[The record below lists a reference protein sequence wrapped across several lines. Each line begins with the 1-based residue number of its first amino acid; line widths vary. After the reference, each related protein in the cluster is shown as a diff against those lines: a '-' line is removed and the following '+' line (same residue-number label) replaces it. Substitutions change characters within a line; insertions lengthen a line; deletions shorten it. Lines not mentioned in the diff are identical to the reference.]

1 MSRVGGT
8 TEAGEEA
15 NMGGIQRTGFLAQ
28 FRVLDVT
35 DYRGLLAGHM
45 LAQLGADVV
54 QMEPPGG
61 CDGRL
66 QPPYCPTW
74 SEGQNSF
81 YWAAYASGKRSIVCD
96 PTTDPELWRQLVRSA
111 DILLDSTAPSDG
123 RPDWLDP
130 MAVATLNPQLV
141 HVSITPFGLTGP
153 KKDWLDSELTLWAAG
168 GPLLL
173 TRDLEG
179 RPLRISVPQ
188 AYLHGAAT
196 AAGSALTAHAER
208 LGSGIGQHVDLSIL
222 QTLPQCTLAAVLA
235 EPIGHTNF
243 VPRPGASSSSGKA
256 GPMDLGG
263 IGSLIRRS
271 KWPVADGYA
280 EMYLATGAAT
290 GPSSNLLF
298 AWMVKEGALPERFH
312 GWDWTTL
319 NDRFDSGEIT
329 WDMIEEARDHV
340 SAFLLQFRKSDL
352 MQIALDK
359 GIRIA
364 PIETIADLLV
374 SKQFVARGFLT
385 DVAGAQGRYT
395 LPWSFIGEIPGAFSN
410 PIPAPALDA
419 DREQIL
425 EEWSKGSPPTNIQAK
440 PAGQPLDGLKVLDL
454 AWVVA
459 GPLIGRNFADYGAT
473 VIRVESS
480 KRVETARLMGPF
492 PGGEYDVERCGLYD
506 TCNTGKLGLSLDLS
520 RPEARDIVRSLARW
534 ADVVVE
540 SFTPGQMA
548 RWGLSYEE
556 LSKDNPG
563 LIMVS
568 TSLTGQTGP
577 FARYSGYG
585 GHGSAIAGFQNIVGR
600 TDAAPVGPHGP
611 YTDFVTP
618 RFGVPATLAALDHR
632 RRTGQGCW
640 LDISQT
646 EAGVQFL
653 AAQIAETSVT
663 GRVQGAMGNRD
674 LAMAPHGVFRTDGDD
689 EWIAIAV
696 QSDAQ
701 WDSLASLADIN
712 DPAWVTVEGR
722 KRDEDAL
729 EICIERWTSIQDG
742 GTLEKT
748 LQSCGIPAHRLVSIE
763 DFAEDPQIKARK
775 HIIKLQHSL
784 SGISAIEA
792 SPFILQRTPAQYHRP
807 APYFGRDN
815 MEVLRDILGYDSETI
830 DALQQSG
837 ILT

>member
-1 MSRVGGT
+1 
-8 TEAGEEA
+8 
-15 NMGGIQRTGFLAQ
+15 MGSDKRQGFLAPY
-28 FRVLDVT
+28 RVLDIT
-35 DYRGLLAGHM
+35 DHRGLLAGQM

-54 QMEPPGG
+54 QMEPSSGSSGRSHPPFASNWS
-61 CDGRL
+61 DG
-66 QPPYCPTW
+66 
-74 SEGQNSF
+74 ENSF

-96 PTTDPELWRQLVRSA
+96 PEADPETWKQLVSSA
-111 DILLDSTAPSDG
+111 DILLDSTASSDG
-123 RPDWLDP
+123 RPQWLDP
-130 MAVATLNPQLV
+130 AAVAAINPQLV
-141 HVSITPFGLTGP
+141 HVSITPYGLTGP
-153 KKDWLDSELTLWAAG
+153 KKDWLDSEITLWAAG

-179 RPLRISVPQ
+179 KPLRISVPQ

-196 AAGSALTAHAER
+196 AAGAALIAHAER
-208 LGSGIGQHVDLSIL
+208 LRSGLGQHVDLSIL

-235 EPIGHTNF
+235 ESIGHKNF

-256 GPMDLGG
+256 GPMDMSG

-271 KWPVADGYA
+271 KWSVSDGYA

-298 AWMVKEGALPERFH
+298 AWMIEEGALPEPFH
-312 GWDWTTL
+312 DWDWTTL
-319 NDRFDSGEIT
+319 HGRFDSGDIT

-340 SAFLLQFRKSDL
+340 SAFLLQFRKADL

-374 SKQFVARGFLT
+374 SKQFAARGFLAEVT
-385 DVAGAQGRYT
+385 GAGGRYT
-395 LPWSFIGEIPGAFSN
+395 VPSSFIGESPGACAT
-410 PIPAPALDA
+410 PMAAPGLDQHRA
-419 DREQIL
+419 EIL
-425 EEWSKGSPPTNIQAK
+425 DEWSETVPPTKVAAE
-440 PAGQPLDGLKVLDL
+440 PSGQPLDGLKVLDL

-492 PGGEYDVERCGLYD
+492 PGGEYDVERCALYD

-520 RPEARDIVRSLARW
+520 RPEAREIVRSLARW

-563 LIMVS
+563 LVMVS

-577 FARYSGYG
+577 FAKYSGYG
-585 GHGSAIAGFQNIVGR
+585 GHGAAIAGFQNIVGR
-600 TDAAPVGPHGP
+600 DNAAPVGPYGP

-618 RFGVPATLAALDHR
+618 RFGIPATLAALDHQ

-663 GRVQGAMGNRD
+663 GRIQGAIGNRD
-674 LAMAPHGVFRTDGDD
+674 LAMAPHGVFQTAGDD
-689 EWIAIAV
+689 AWIAIAV
-696 QSDAQ
+696 QSDEQ
-701 WDSLASLADIN
+701 WNRLASLADI
-712 DPAWVTVEGR
+712 VEPDWQTLHGR
-722 KRDEDAL
+722 KNDEDAL
-729 EICIERWTSIQDG
+729 EHRIEQWTAGQDV
-742 GTLEKT
+742 GTLEQQ
-748 LQSCGIPAHRLVSIE
+748 LQNCGIPAHRLVSIE
-763 DFAEDPQIKARK
+763 EFGNDPQIRARG
-775 HIIKLQHSL
+775 HLVSVPQ
-784 SGISAIEA
+784 SGPETTVVEA
-792 SPFILQRTPAQYHRP
+792 SPFVLERTPAYYQRS
-807 APYFGRDN
+807 APRYGCDN
-815 MEVLRDILGYDSETI
+815 DHVLREILGSDSEAVA
-830 DALQQSG
+830 ALKEAGVLS
-837 ILT
+837 

>member
-1 MSRVGGT
+1 MASIER
-8 TEAGEEA
+8 
-15 NMGGIQRTGFLAQ
+15 NGFLAPY
-28 FRVLDVT
+28 RVLDVT
-35 DYRGLLAGHM
+35 DYRGLLAGHI

-54 QMEPPGG
+54 QMEPTNGSNGRSHPPF
-61 CDGRL
+61 CSDWSDGD
-66 QPPYCPTW
+66 
-74 SEGQNSF
+74 SSF

-96 PTTDPELWRQLVRSA
+96 PENDPDIWKLLLNSA
-111 DILLDSTAPSDG
+111 DILLDSAGPG
-123 RPDWLDP
+123 GCRPKWLDP
-130 MAVATLNPQLV
+130 TAVAAINPQLV
-141 HVSITPFGLTGP
+141 HVSITPYGLTGP

-173 TRDLEG
+173 TRDPEG

-196 AAGSALTAHAER
+196 AAGAALIAQAER
-208 LGSGIGQHVDLSIL
+208 LRSGIGQHVDLSIL

-235 EPIGHTNF
+235 GSVGHKNF
-243 VPRPGASSSSGKA
+243 VPRPGANHSSGKA

-271 KWPVADGYA
+271 KWCVADGYA

-298 AWMVKEGALPERFH
+298 AWMIEKGALPERFH
-312 GWDWTTL
+312 DWDWTTL
-319 NDRFDSGEIT
+319 NERFDSGEIT

-340 SAFLLQFRKSDL
+340 SAFLLRFRKADL
-352 MQIALDK
+352 MQIALDR

-364 PIETIADLLV
+364 PIENIADLLV
-374 SKQFVARGFLT
+374 SKQFAARSFLK
-385 DVAGAQGRYT
+385 DIDGSQGRYT
-395 LPWSFIGEIPGAFSN
+395 LPWSFVGESPGAFTK
-410 PIPAPALDA
+410 PEAAPTLDA

-425 EEWSKGSPPTNIQAK
+425 EEWSKATPLAHISAEPS
-440 PAGQPLDGLKVLDL
+440 GQPLKGLKVLDL

-492 PGGEYDVERCGLYD
+492 PGGEYDVQRCALYD

-520 RPEARDIVRSLARW
+520 RPEAREIVRSLARW

-563 LIMVS
+563 LVMVS

-585 GHGSAIAGFQNIVGR
+585 GHGAAIAGFQNIVGR
-600 TDAAPVGPHGP
+600 PDAAPVGPYGP
-611 YTDFVTP
+611 YTDFVAP
-618 RFGVPATLAALDHR
+618 RFGISATLAALDHR
-632 RRTGQGCW
+632 RRTGKGCW

-646 EAGVQFL
+646 ESGVQFL

-663 GRVQGAMGNRD
+663 GQVQGAIGNRD
-674 LAMAPHGVFRTDGDD
+674 SAMAPHGIFRTEGDD

-696 QSDAQ
+696 QSDTQ
-701 WDSLASLADIN
+701 WARLASLADI
-712 DPAWVTVEGR
+712 DEPVWETAQAR

-729 EICIERWTSIQDG
+729 ESRIEHWTSGQDG
-742 GTLEKT
+742 TTLETT
-748 LQSCGIPAHRLVSIE
+748 LQSYGIPAHRLLSIE
-763 DFAEDPQIKARK
+763 DFADDPQIKARG
-775 HIIKLQHSL
+775 HIVKLEHSL
-784 SGISAIEA
+784 SGVSAVEA
-792 SPFILQRTPAQYHRP
+792 SPFTLQRTPAQYKRA

-815 MEVLRDILGYDSETI
+815 MEVLRDILHFDAETI
-830 DALQQSG
+830 SAFEQSG